1 MTDTT
6 DPMMPWLLEELARME
21 LEAGLRARL
30 ALPTM
35 VADSEDDWTTLRW
48 SYRFRW
54 QQVERSI
61 RYVFSLPRERMGDA
75 LEARAAEVERAALE
89 EVADDPRVPRSESLA
104 MMLIEL
110 QEAALGA
117 EVTVVQL
124 SDGRRVGFPHDAW
137 ALSLPVS
144 ETERRVE
151 YREALATYAIS
162 ESAQVGPLRLLRPDV
177 CRVLP
182 AEAG

>member
-1 MTDTT
+1 MTDTP
-6 DPMMPWLLEELARME
+6 DPMMPWLLEELGRME
-21 LEAGLRARL
+21 AAAGLRARL
-30 ALPTM
+30 AVPT
-35 VADSEDDWTTLRW
+35 VLVEPSPDWQTLRW

-61 RYVFSLPRERMGDA
+61 RYVFSLPRDRMANA
-75 LEARAAEVERAALE
+75 LEARATEVERAAM
-89 EVADDPRVPRSESLA
+89 EVVAGDSRVPQSESLA
-104 MMLIEL
+104 GMLMEL
-110 QEAALGA
+110 QQAALGA
-117 EVTVVQL
+117 AVTVLQL
-124 SDGRRVGFPHDAW
+124 SDGRRLGFPHDAW

-144 ETERRVE
+144 DTERRVV

-182 AEAG
+182 PDAG